1 MDHVKT
7 TLLLATLKFGV
18 IQAEKKSLEPS
29 WYLNIIILEVA
40 LNIIILEVA
49 LHVMI

>member
-7 TLLLATLKFGV
+7 ALLLATLKFGV
-18 IQAEKKSLEPS
+18 IQAEKKRLEPS

-40 LNIIILEVA
+40 LNIVMMEVA
-49 LHVMI
+49 LNVMI